1 MSQTQQS
8 QFKSQISIF
17 ILQMH
22 YSMDTF
28 FFYIIKK
35 AIYKLK
41 NQIKQRRM
49 IMSKI
54 YNLNK
59 YILFHAIK

>member
-1 MSQTQQS
+1 MSQIQQS

-22 YSMDTF
+22 YSMDT